1 MPDHRKR
8 NRRSPKRRV
17 VAALYDILSE
27 QLHDYKGHV
36 WVHRWLFPNAENKN
50 SLIPRR
56 AGTTITQGLARLFEM
71 PYLAICRVASEKLKD
86 ADLCPYVCPND
97 VGPTKIV
104 VIDVK
109 NGRVVGVF
117 EHKAWE
123 FRFQNVSELEKFMV
137 ERSGAIVKIW
147 RTQNGRS

>member
-8 NRRSPKRRV
+8 DRRRTKRRLVDTLYAV
-17 VAALYDILSE
+17 VGGRLGLAGA
-27 QLHDYKGHV
+27 K
-36 WVHRWLFPNAENKN
+36 WVKRWLLPNAENKN
-50 SLIPRR
+50 SLIPRQ

-71 PYLAICRVASEKLKD
+71 PYQAICEVATEKIGD

-104 VIDVK
+104 VIDIK
-109 NGRVVGVF
+109 GGSVVGVF

-123 FRFQNVSELEKFMV
+123 FRFKTVSELEQFMV
-137 ERSGAIVKIW
+137 ARAGEIVRIW